1 MSDPFRMYEEARKHM
16 YTAMEREAD
25 PPAARRG
32 YEQAMDGFDEFLAA
46 AAKNRGMYREL
57 VGPARGHAL
66 PRRPLHLAFSP
77 TPANPLSAR
86 PCACRSL
93 RCSRSALCRGRGEQE
108 KKALRMK
115 GTCKQKL
122 EDLGGASSAPP
133 KEPPARPS
141 NGVSSHRR
149 GARDSADEDEDP
161 RPPRH
166 QPARAPSPR
175 QPSPSQPS
183 IRSASPMPQSGRAP
197 SPAPQSG
204 RAPSPA
210 PGLGQR
216 QPSPASNNRHATP
229 TAAGGSSQQPASSQS
244 KNRRRFAAE
253 SDSDSD
259 SDKGRRERI
268 RQSVARAMPPTKEAS
283 TPKPKAASVANT
295 PTVPTTATR
304 GSTASGKPT
313 DKRRMRLDSD
323 SDEDDHGA
331 PTRITSRITSM
342 QKAKPQHQTPK
353 QPVVQVEEVPRTG
366 PKPSTPAA
374 KPRQSRAPDQG
385 GHPINLSTP
394 SDASSK
400 QPPLSASSKGISE
413 APRTAPKP
421 SAPAAKPR
429 ASDQGGPAIPSKPP
443 FAQPVTD
450 SRQPNAVSKGTV
462 LRVRHG
468 ARDGSAHGSIAAAVE
483 AAESGSIIEVEQGE
497 YVEQL
502 LLSKPITLKGLG
514 DGVVLRSF
522 GGKTLVAC
530 SAEQVHVVGMKMVQ
544 TGGDGSKR
552 GRSSARCVEVF
563 SGQLLLER
571 CSLQSEVG
579 SGLIVADS
587 GSATVQECTLR
598 SCGKCG
604 LLVFDGGHLSCNDR
618 YHAIAHT
625 KVN

>member
-1 MSDPFRMYEEARKHM
+1 
-16 YTAMEREAD
+16 
-25 PPAARRG
+25 
-32 YEQAMDGFDEFLAA
+32 
-46 AAKNRGMYREL
+46 
-57 VGPARGHAL
+57 
-66 PRRPLHLAFSP
+66 
-77 TPANPLSAR
+77 
-86 PCACRSL
+86 
-93 RCSRSALCRGRGEQE
+93 
-108 KKALRMK
+108 MK

-122 EDLGGASSAPP
+122 EDLGGAASAPP

-141 NGVSSHRR
+141 NGVSSHRP
-149 GARDSADEDEDP
+149 GARDSTEEDEDA
-161 RPPRH
+161 RPPRP

-175 QPSPSQPS
+175 QPSPRQPS

-204 RAPSPA
+204 REPSPA
-210 PGLGQR
+210 QGLGQRQGSR
-216 QPSPASNNRHATP
+216 QPSPASSNRYATP

-244 KNRRRFAAE
+244 KHRRRFAAE

-268 RQSVARAMPPTKEAS
+268 RQSVARAIPQTKVAS
-283 TPKPKAASVANT
+283 PPKPKSASVANT
-295 PTVPTTATR
+295 PTAPTTATR

-323 SDEDDHGA
+323 SDEDDYRA
-331 PTRITSRITSM
+331 PTRITSM
-342 QKAKPQHQTPK
+342 QKPKPQHQTPK
-353 QPVVQVEEVPRTG
+353 QPVGQVEEVPRTG

-374 KPRQSRAPDQG
+374 KPRKSRAPDQG
-385 GHPINLSTP
+385 GHAINLSTP

-400 QPPLSASSKGISE
+400 QPPLSASSTATSE
-413 APRTAPKP
+413 APRTAPKA
-421 SAPAAKPR
+421 STPAAKPR
-429 ASDQGGPAIPSKPP
+429 ASEQGGPAITPKPQGV
-443 FAQPVTD
+443 QPVTD

-502 LLSKPITLKGLG
+502 VLSKPITLKGLG

-563 SGQLLLER
+563 SGQLLLQR

-618 YHAIAHT
+618 YHEMHT
-625 KVN
+625 KVKY